1 MYLLRVIQSLYI
13 ERFCLRGPR
22 RDGVQFSMNSRES
35 APDPTQ
41 WEKQEKVVWYKGE
54 DPVLGSADLNLPLS

>member
-1 MYLLRVIQSLYI
+1 
-13 ERFCLRGPR
+13 
-22 RDGVQFSMNSRES
+22 MNSRES